1 NIFDS
6 VFGSA
11 ELGKTHVFADR
22 RGVASVG
29 AGLSTTSCSS
39 ASINAMADMRNGTAD
54 TKNWKKIRKMI

>member
-1 NIFDS
+1 M
-6 VFGSA
+6 
-11 ELGKTHVFADR
+11 VFADR